1 MTKLQ
6 RELTDNLET
15 PFRMVYDRLDMM
27 GCYGLQHSDT
37 YWKGLIN
44 NTYTLESLV
53 PYFQGNANPL
63 VRKGLDLLKSKT
75 PARWS
80 TPKTYRDLF
89 LEKAGVGNDPEQLG
103 IHLLCLDKVEA
114 IAIRNFVQGTVH
126 GNPDTIAKQTIF
138 RYIQSAA
145 QPGLT
150 ILLSC
155 SQSDLIKMLNDTT
168 LNPTKGPSAGYY
180 YLGFDKNIHYVNN
193 IVVMPTGESYSA
205 ELDALEPIQ
214 FTEQNTTNSYLQKVD
229 ATFQVAIQTI
239 LKKGAVYFTTKN
251 ILDKFNIL
259 VAHIETAPYRISKKQ
274 TILPKEVG
282 LFKVEDG
289 TVYTPEAFAESV
301 KTQGNPPLSTNTA
314 IRSILDEHVEL
325 RNAPPNV
332 KESIYKKRYD
342 AYLESKQDE
351 IAAIPRILEYV
362 DLVTV
367 RDTWKKK
374 LEFLDYLIEFPEGKE
389 IVANWVRSTT
399 KNGFTY
405 NNNSYSNSSNYEEN
419 NLNVNAI

>member
-1 MTKLQ
+1 
-6 RELTDNLET
+6 
-15 PFRMVYDRLDMM
+15 M
-27 GCYGLQHSDT
+27 GCYGLQHSDA
-37 YWKGLIN
+37 YWKSLIN
-44 NTYTLESLV
+44 STYTLESLV

-63 VRKGLDLLKSKT
+63 VRKGLDLLKSKNS
-75 PARWS
+75 ARW
-80 TPKTYRDLF
+80 TIPKSYRDLF
-89 LEKAGVGNDPEQLG
+89 LEKTGVGNDPEQLG
-103 IHLLCLDKVEA
+103 LHLLCLDKVEA
-114 IAIRNFVQGTVH
+114 IAIRNFAQGPALH
-126 GNPDTIAKQTIF
+126 GNPDTVAKETIF

-155 SQSDLIKMLNDTT
+155 SQSDLIKMLNDTA

-229 ATFQVAIQTI
+229 ATFQAAIQTI
-239 LKKGAVYFTTKN
+239 LSKGAVYFTTKN

-301 KTQGNPPLSTNTA
+301 RNQGNPPLSTNTV

-342 AYLESKQDE
+342 AYLESNQDK

-389 IVANWVRSTT
+389 IVADWVRSTT
-399 KNGFTY
+399 KNRFAS
-405 NNNSYSNSSNYEEN
+405 NNNSYNTSDNEGP
-419 NLNVNAI
+419 LNVNDI